1 LNRIGVIIQ
10 KGLFYLV
17 RSFVKGVQRMIG
29 KYKLLVI
36 MQVLFI
42 FSFCILASSAEAKS
56 DSNIPKNKIV
66 ALVYDDSGSMWEQ
79 SGNVPIDNWKYAN
92 YALQSF
98 VALLEK
104 QDQLRVVSMSSP
116 TVPEPIELDERLRQ
130 HEIDQ
135 IRAWTGKRS
144 TPLESLHTAINELKK
159 AVDSNKNSDFWLI
172 VLTDGIFNELNHHE
186 QKLTM
191 AQIEENKSGLFK
203 SLRELKE
210 KMDQTGASFNSTLIP
225 IESYLS
231 SDELDIMADFKR
243 QWTESSAG
251 NVLVSN
257 GEQDIIQR
265 INEVAALMTNRDP
278 SEQEKFNLHPVWDG
292 NQLVLESPFP
302 LRRITLIEQSAEE
315 NASFKEFYMNNQR
328 IEQGMEGP
336 YKVITPVDPAK
347 LHPPIQGTFTHFKN
361 VNGDGVIERGT
372 YQIVFDRPLL
382 EEQQESIKILAEPAI
397 DFKVDFK
404 KNNGDGKLTSDS
416 EVFFAGSKMRLEA
429 TLLKSESNDE
439 EIDLRDIDVKSLFEV
454 EAEIDGVKL
463 LLKYDSKV
471 NKFLGD
477 FTLPQKQEI
486 PVNVKV
492 NIKGFYQ
499 KVKESS
505 LHVNPTRKLSLVAN
519 TDTWSTPLDKLNEAD
534 PFVITPMVN
543 GEEMTSEELKK
554 VFNKLKIETSSH
566 LKIEKEQKG
575 NQIFIYPKSLSPIFR
590 TSVGDIT
597 LHVTLPGQYPNE
609 IAKESFTLSI
619 VDISLLKKYGKDAVT
634 ALLWLALFVYIIGII
649 IKPRFD
655 KNRISI
661 EYKQSRK
668 RERLRDARGMTEDFH
683 TNWVNRWLVPYLAE
697 KKSIGDLTFKA
708 DRKKDRVLLVKES
721 QDPNLVVRHEKLEG
735 RSKKADIPIYH
746 NDEIQIERSNDH
758 SIYIFKSH

>member
-1 LNRIGVIIQ
+1 
-10 KGLFYLV
+10 
-17 RSFVKGVQRMIG
+17 MIA
-29 KYKLLVI
+29 KYKHLVI
-36 MQVLFI
+36 MHVLFI
-42 FSFCILASSAEAKS
+42 FSFCILITAAEAKS
-56 DSNIPKNKIV
+56 DSNIPKNKMV

-79 SGNVPIDNWKYAN
+79 SGKVPIDNWKYAN

-130 HEIDQ
+130 HEINQ
-135 IRAWTGKRS
+135 IRTWTGKRS

-159 AVDSNKNSDFWLI
+159 AADSHKNSDFWLI
-172 VLTDGIFNELNHHE
+172 VLTDGIFNEINHLE
-186 QKLTM
+186 QKLTTV
-191 AQIEENKSGLFK
+191 QIEENKNALFT

-210 KMDQTGASFNSTLIP
+210 KMDKNGASFHSTLIP

-231 SDELDIMADFKR
+231 TEELEIMADFKR
-243 QWTESSAG
+243 QWTESSTG

-278 SEQEKFNLHPVWDG
+278 SEQEKFDLQPVWDG

-336 YKVITPVDPAK
+336 YKVITPDDPAK

-361 VNGDGVIERGT
+361 ASGDGIIERGT
-372 YQIVFDRPLL
+372 YKIVFDKPLS
-382 EEQQESIKILAEPAI
+382 EEQQNSIKILAEPAI
-397 DFKVDFK
+397 DFRVDFK
-404 KNNGDGKLTSDS
+404 KDNGDGSLTSDS
-416 EVFFAGSKMRLEA
+416 EVFFAGSKMVLEA
-429 TLLKSESNDE
+429 TLLKSESNDK

-454 EAEIDGVKL
+454 EAEIEGVKL
-463 LLKYDSKV
+463 PLKYDAKV
-471 NKFLGD
+471 NKFIGD
-477 FTLPQKQEI
+477 FTLPQKDAI

-505 LHVNPTRKLSLVAN
+505 IQVNPTRKLSLVAN
-519 TDTWSTPLDKLNEAD
+519 TDTWSTPLDRLNEAA

-543 GEEMTSEELKK
+543 DEEMTSDELKK
-554 VFNKLKIETSSH
+554 VFKQLKIETPSH
-566 LKIEKEQKG
+566 IKIEKEQRG
-575 NQIFIYPKSLSPIFR
+575 NQILMYPKSLSPMFR
-590 TSVGDIT
+590 TSVGDVP
-597 LHVTLPGQYPNE
+597 LHVTLPGQFPNE
-609 IAKESFTLSI
+609 IAEETFTLTI
-619 VDISLLKKYGKDAVT
+619 EDISLVKKYGSVAVKT
-634 ALLWLALFVYIIGII
+634 LIWLALLVYMIGII

-668 RERLRDARGMTEDFH
+668 RSRLRDARGMTENFH
-683 TNWVNRWLVPYLAE
+683 TNWVYRWLVPYLAE
-697 KKSIGDLTFKA
+697 KKTIGDLTFKA

-721 QDPNLVVRHEKLEG
+721 QDPNLIVRHEKLEG
-735 RSKKADIPIYH
+735 RSKKADLQIYH

-758 SIYIFKSH
+758 SVYIFKSH

>member
-1 LNRIGVIIQ
+1 
-10 KGLFYLV
+10 V
-17 RSFVKGVQRMIG
+17 RSLVKGVKRMIA
-29 KYKLLVI
+29 KYKHLV
-36 MQVLFI
+36 MMPVLFI
-42 FSFCILASSAEAKS
+42 FSFCILASAAEAKTNS
-56 DSNIPKNKIV
+56 TIPKNKIV

-116 TVPEPIELDERLRQ
+116 TIPEPIELDERLRQ

-144 TPLESLHTAINELKK
+144 TPLESLHTAINELKN
-159 AVDSNKNSDFWLI
+159 AADRNKNSDFWLI
-172 VLTDGIFNELNHHE
+172 VLTDGIFNEINHLE
-186 QKLTM
+186 QKLTT
-191 AQIEENKSGLFK
+191 AQIEENKNALFT

-210 KMDQTGASFNSTLIP
+210 KMDQNGVSFHSTLIP

-231 SDELDIMADFKR
+231 TEELEIMADFKR

-278 SEQEKFNLHPVWDG
+278 SEQKKFDLHPVWDG

-336 YKVITPVDPAK
+336 YKVNTPDDPAK

-361 VNGDGVIERGT
+361 VKGDGVIEKGT
-372 YQIVFDRPLL
+372 YKIVFEKPLS
-382 EEQQESIKILAEPAI
+382 EEQQKSIKFLAEPAI
-397 DFKVDFK
+397 DFRVDFK
-404 KNNGDGKLTSDS
+404 KANGD
-416 EVFFAGSKMRLEA
+416 ENPEIFFAGSKMVLEA
-429 TLLKSESNDE
+429 TLLKSESNNE
-439 EIDLRDIDVKSLFEV
+439 VIDLRNIDVNSLFEV
-454 EAEIDGVKL
+454 EAQIDGEKL
-463 LLKYDSKV
+463 PLKYDPKV
-471 NKFLGD
+471 NKFIGN
-477 FTLPQKQEI
+477 FTLRQKKEI

-499 KVKESS
+499 KVKESY
-505 LHVNPTRKLSLVAN
+505 LQINPTRKLSLVAN
-519 TDTWSTPLDKLNEAD
+519 TNRWSAPLDKLNESD

-543 GEEMTSEELKK
+543 GKEMTSDELTKVFKK
-554 VFNKLKIETSSH
+554 VKVETSSD
-566 LKIEKEQKG
+566 LKIEKEQRG
-575 NQIFIYPKSLSPIFR
+575 NQILIYPKSLSPIFR
-590 TSVGDIT
+590 TSTGDVS
-597 LHVTLPGQYPNE
+597 LHVTLPGQYLNE
-609 IAKESFTLSI
+609 MAEETFTI
-619 VDISLLKKYGKDAVT
+619 TIEDISLFKKYGSDAIK
-634 ALLWLALFVYIIGII
+634 ALIWLALLVYIIGII

-655 KNRISI
+655 KNHISL

-668 RERLRDARGMTEDFH
+668 RSRLQDARGMTENFQ
-683 TNWVNRWLVPYLAE
+683 TNWVYRWLIPFSAE
-697 KKSIGDLTFKA
+697 RKTIGDLTFKA
-708 DRKKDRVLLVKES
+708 DQKKDRVWLVKES
-721 QDPNLVVRHEKLEG
+721 QDPNLIVRHEKLEG
-735 RSKKADIPIYH
+735 RSKKADLQIYH
-746 NDEIQIERSNDH
+746 NDEIQIERSNYH
-758 SIYIFKSH
+758 SVYIFKSQ

>member
-1 LNRIGVIIQ
+1 MRL
-10 KGLFYLV
+10 L
-17 RSFVKGVQRMIG
+17 VKGVKRMIA
-29 KYKLLVI
+29 KYKHLVI
-36 MQVLFI
+36 VPVLFI
-42 FSFCILASSAEAKS
+42 FSFCIFVSAAEAKTNS
-56 DSNIPKNKIV
+56 TIPKNKMV

-116 TVPEPIELDERLRQ
+116 TVPEPIELDEKLRQ
-130 HEIDQ
+130 HEINQ
-135 IRAWTGKRS
+135 IRTWTGKKS
-144 TPLESLHTAINELKK
+144 TPLESLHTAINELKN
-159 AVDSNKNSDFWLI
+159 AADHNKNSDFWLI
-172 VLTDGIFNELNHHE
+172 VLTDGIFNELNHLE
-186 QKLTM
+186 QKLTP
-191 AQIEENKSGLFK
+191 AQIEENKNALFT

-210 KMDQTGASFNSTLIP
+210 KMDQNGASFHSTLIP

-231 SDELDIMADFKR
+231 TEELEIMADFKR

-257 GEQDIIQR
+257 GEQDIIHR

-278 SEQEKFNLHPVWDG
+278 SEQEKFDLHPVWDG

-336 YKVITPVDPAK
+336 YKVITPDDPAN
-347 LHPPIQGTFTHFKN
+347 LHPSIQGTFTHFKN

-372 YQIVFDRPLL
+372 YKIVFDKPIS
-382 EEQQESIKILAEPAI
+382 EEQQKSIKFLAEPAI
-397 DFKVDFK
+397 DFRFDFRK
-404 KNNGDGKLTSDS
+404 ANGEEKPES
-416 EVFFAGSKMRLEA
+416 FFAGSKMVLEA

-439 EIDLRDIDVKSLFEV
+439 EIDLREIDVKSLFEV
-454 EAEIDGVKL
+454 EAEINGVKL
-463 LLKYDSKV
+463 PLKYDSKV
-471 NKFLGD
+471 NKFIGT
-477 FTLPQKQEI
+477 FTLPQKKEI

-505 LHVNPTRKLSLVAN
+505 LQVNPARKLSLVAN
-519 TDTWSTPLDKLNEAD
+519 TNRWSEPLDKLNEAE
-534 PFVITPMVN
+534 PYVITPMVN

-554 VFNKLKIETSSH
+554 VFNKLKIETPSH
-566 LKIEKEQKG
+566 IKIQKEQ
-575 NQIFIYPKSLSPIFR
+575 NRNRILIYPKSLSPIFR
-590 TSVGDIT
+590 TSVGDVSF
-597 LHVTLPGQYPNE
+597 HVTLPGQYPNE
-609 IAKESFTLSI
+609 IAEETFTLTI
-619 VDISLLKKYGKDAVT
+619 EDISLLNKYGSVVIK
-634 ALLWLALFVYIIGII
+634 ALIWLALLVYIIGII

-655 KNRISI
+655 KNRISL

-668 RERLRDARGMTEDFH
+668 RSRLRDARGMTENFH
-683 TNWVNRWLVPYLAE
+683 TNWFNRWLVPYLAE

-708 DRKKDRVLLVKES
+708 DRKKDRVWLVKEA
-721 QDPNLVVRHEKLEG
+721 QDPNLIVRHEKLEG
-735 RSKKADIPIYH
+735 RSKKADLQIYH

-758 SIYIFKSH
+758 SVYIFKSH

>member
-1 LNRIGVIIQ
+1 
-10 KGLFYLV
+10 
-17 RSFVKGVQRMIG
+17 M
-29 KYKLLVI
+29 
-36 MQVLFI
+36 
-42 FSFCILASSAEAKS
+42 AAKS
-56 DSNIPKNKIV
+56 DSSIPKNKIV

-104 QDQLRVVSMSSP
+104 QDQLRVVSMSTP
-116 TVPEPIELDERLRQ
+116 TVPEPIELDEKLRQ

-135 IRAWTGKRS
+135 IRTWTGKRN
-144 TPLESLHTAINELKK
+144 TPLESLHTAINELNK
-159 AVDSNKNSDFWLI
+159 AVDSNKNSDYWLI
-172 VLTDGIFNELNHHE
+172 VLTDGIFNEINHLE
-186 QKLTM
+186 PKLT
-191 AQIEENKSGLFK
+191 ATQIEENKNALFT
-203 SLRELKE
+203 SLRKLKD
-210 KMDQTGASFNSTLIP
+210 KMDQNGASFHSTLIP

-231 SDELDIMADFKR
+231 TEELEIMADFKR

-278 SEQEKFNLHPVWDG
+278 SEQEQFDLHPVWDG
-292 NQLVLESPFP
+292 NQLFLESPFP
-302 LRRITLIEQSAEE
+302 LRRITLIEQSALE
-315 NASFKEFYMNNQR
+315 NASFKEFYINKQP

-336 YKVITPVDPAK
+336 YKVITPDDPVI

-361 VNGDGVIERGT
+361 VNGDGMIDKGI
-372 YQIVFDRPLL
+372 YKIVFQKPLS
-382 EEQQESIKILAEPAI
+382 EEQQKSIKILAEPAI
-397 DFKVDFK
+397 DFRVDLK
-404 KNNGDGKLTSDS
+404 KATGDKNP
-416 EVFFAGSKMRLEA
+416 EVYFTGSKMILEA

-454 EAEIDGVKL
+454 EAEIDRVKL
-463 LLKYDSKV
+463 PLKYDSKV
-471 NKFLGD
+471 NKFIGD
-477 FTLPQKQEI
+477 FTLPQKEKI

-499 KVKESS
+499 RVKETSIQ
-505 LHVNPTRKLSLVAN
+505 VNPARKLSLVAN
-519 TDTWSTPLDKLNEAD
+519 TETWRTELDKLNQAD

-543 GEEMTSEELKK
+543 GKEMSSEELKK
-554 VFNKLKIETSSH
+554 VFNKLKVETPSH
-566 LKIEKEQKG
+566 IKIEKEQKG
-575 NQIFIYPKSLSPIFR
+575 NQILIYPKSLSPIFR
-590 TSVGDIT
+590 TSVGDVP

-609 IAKESFTLSI
+609 IAEETFTLNI
-619 VDISLLKKYGKDAVT
+619 EDISLLKKYGSVAIK
-634 ALLWLALFVYIIGII
+634 ALIWLVLLVYIFGII

-655 KNRISI
+655 KNRISL

-668 RERLRDARGMTEDFH
+668 RERLRDARGMTENFH
-683 TNWVNRWLVPYLAE
+683 TNWFNRWLIPYLAE

-721 QDPNLVVRHEKLEG
+721 QDPNLIVRHEKLEG
-735 RSKKADIPIYH
+735 RSKKADILIYH

-758 SIYIFKSH
+758 SVYIFKSH

>member
-1 LNRIGVIIQ
+1 M
-10 KGLFYLV
+10 LFYRV
-17 RSFVKGVQRMIG
+17 RSFVKGVQRMIA
-29 KYKLLVI
+29 KYKHLVI

-42 FSFCILASSAEAKS
+42 FAFCILASAAEAKS
-56 DSNIPKNKIV
+56 NSSIPKNKIV

-79 SGNVPIDNWKYAN
+79 SGSIPIDNWKYAN

-135 IRAWTGKRS
+135 IRTWKGKKS

-159 AVDSNKNSDFWLI
+159 AADQNKNSDFWLI
-172 VLTDGIFNELNHHE
+172 VLTDGIFNEINHLE
-186 QKLTM
+186 QKLTT
-191 AQIEENKSGLFK
+191 AQIEENKNALFT

-210 KMDQTGASFNSTLIP
+210 KMDQNGGNFHSTLIP

-231 SDELDIMADFKR
+231 TEELEIMADFKR

-278 SEQEKFNLHPVWDG
+278 SEQEKFDLHPVWDG

-315 NASFKEFYMNNQR
+315 NASFKEFFMNNR
-328 IEQGMEGP
+328 SIEQGMEGP
-336 YKVITPVDPAK
+336 YKVFTPDDPAK

-372 YQIVFDRPLL
+372 YKIVFDQPLS
-382 EEQQESIKILAEPAI
+382 EEQRKSIQILAEPAI
-397 DFKVDFK
+397 DFRVDFK
-404 KNNGDGKLTSDS
+404 KNNGGGKLTNDPA
-416 EVFFAGSKMRLEA
+416 VFFAGSKMRLEA

-454 EAEIDGVKL
+454 EAVIDGVKL
-463 LLKYDSKV
+463 PLKYDAKV
-471 NKFLGD
+471 NKFIGD
-477 FTLPQKQEI
+477 FTLPQKDEI

-505 LHVNPTRKLSLVAN
+505 LQVNPSRKLSLVAN
-519 TDTWSTPLDKLNEAD
+519 TDTWRTPLDKLNEAA
-534 PFVITPMVN
+534 PFVITPLVN
-543 GEEMTSEELKK
+543 GEEMTSDELKR
-554 VFNKLKIETSSH
+554 VFNKLEIETHSH
-566 LKIEKEQKG
+566 IKIEKEQKG
-575 NQIFIYPKSLSPIFR
+575 NQILIYPKSLSPIFR
-590 TSVGDIT
+590 TSVGDVP

-609 IAKESFTLSI
+609 MAEETFTI
-619 VDISLLKKYGKDAVT
+619 TIEDISLFKKYGRDAIK
-634 ALLWLALFVYIIGII
+634 ALIWLVLLVYIIGII

-655 KNRISI
+655 KNRISL

-668 RERLRDARGMTEDFH
+668 RSRLLDARGMTENFH

-697 KKSIGDLTFKA
+697 KKTIGDLTFKA
-708 DRKKDRVLLVKES
+708 DRKKDRVLLMKES
-721 QDPNLVVRHEKLEG
+721 QDPNLIVRHEKLEG
-735 RSKKADIPIYH
+735 RSKKADIAIYH
-746 NDEIQIERSNDH
+746 NDEIQIERSNYH
-758 SIYIFKSH
+758 SVYIFKSN

>member
-1 LNRIGVIIQ
+1 LNRIGVIIR
-10 KGLFYLV
+10 KGLFYGV
-17 RSFVKGVQRMIG
+17 RSFVKGVQRMIA
-29 KYKLLVI
+29 KYKHLVI
-36 MQVLFI
+36 MHVLVI
-42 FSFCILASSAEAKS
+42 FFFSIFASIAEAKTHS
-56 DSNIPKNKIV
+56 TIPKNKIV

-98 VALLEK
+98 VSLLEK

-135 IRAWTGKRS
+135 IRTWTGKRN
-144 TPLESLHTAINELKK
+144 TPLEALQTAINELGK

-172 VLTDGIFNELNHHE
+172 VLTDGIFNELNHLE
-186 QKLTM
+186 QKLSAT
-191 AQIEENKSGLFK
+191 QIEENKNALFT

-210 KMDQTGASFNSTLIP
+210 KMDQNGASFHSTLIP

-231 SDELDIMADFKR
+231 TEELEIMADFKR

-278 SEQEKFNLHPVWDG
+278 SEQKKFDLHPVWDG

-302 LRRITLIEQSAEE
+302 LRRITLIEQSAAE
-315 NASFKEFYMNNQR
+315 NASFKEFYINNQR

-336 YKVITPVDPAK
+336 YKVITPDDPAK

-361 VNGDGVIERGT
+361 VNGDGVVDRGT
-372 YQIVFDRPLL
+372 YKIVFEKPLL

-397 DFKVDFK
+397 DFRVNFK
-404 KNNGDGKLTSDS
+404 KATGEENPK
-416 EVFFAGSKMRLEA
+416 VFFAGSKMVLET

-439 EIDLRDIDVKSLFEV
+439 EIDLRAIDVKSLFEV
-454 EAEIDGVKL
+454 EAEIDGEKL
-463 LLKYDSKV
+463 PLNYDSKV
-471 NKFLGD
+471 NKFIGD
-477 FTLPQKQEI
+477 FTLPQKDKI

-499 KVKESS
+499 KVKESGIQI
-505 LHVNPTRKLSLVAN
+505 NPTRKLSLVAN
-519 TDTWSTPLDKLNEAD
+519 TDTWSESLDKLNEAD

-554 VFNKLKIETSSH
+554 VFKELKIETPSH
-566 LKIEKEQKG
+566 IKIEKEQKG
-575 NQIFIYPKSLSPIFR
+575 NQILIYPKSLSPIFR
-590 TSVGDIT
+590 TSVGDVP

-609 IAKESFTLSI
+609 IAEETFTLNI
-619 VDISLLKKYGKDAVT
+619 EDISLFKKYGKDAIK
-634 ALLWLALFVYIIGII
+634 ALIWLAILVYIIGII

-655 KNRISI
+655 KNRISL

-668 RERLRDARGMTEDFH
+668 RSRLRDARGMTENFY

-708 DRKKDRVLLVKES
+708 DRKKERVWLVKES
-721 QDPNLVVRHEKLEG
+721 QDPNLIVRHEKLEG
-735 RSKKADIPIYH
+735 RSKKADLQIYH
-746 NDEIQIERSNDH
+746 NDEIQIERSNDY

>member
-1 LNRIGVIIQ
+1 
-10 KGLFYLV
+10 
-17 RSFVKGVQRMIG
+17 MIG
-29 KYKLLVI
+29 KYKHHVILL
-36 MQVLFI
+36 VLFI
-42 FSFCILASSAEAKS
+42 FSFCILVSAVAAKS
-56 DSNIPKNKIV
+56 DSSIPKNKIV

-104 QDQLRVVSMSSP
+104 QDQLRVVSMSTP

-135 IRAWTGKRS
+135 IRAWTGKKS

-159 AVDSNKNSDFWLI
+159 AADHNKNSEYWLI
-172 VLTDGIFNELNHHE
+172 VLTDGIFNELNHLD
-186 QKLTM
+186 QKLTTQ
-191 AQIEENKSGLFK
+191 QIVENKKALFT

-210 KMDQTGASFNSTLIP
+210 KMDQNSASFHSELIP

-231 SDELDIMADFKR
+231 TEELEIMADFKR
-243 QWTESSAG
+243 QWTESSEG

-278 SEQEKFNLHPVWDG
+278 SEQDRFDLHPVWDG
-292 NQLVLESPFP
+292 KQLVLESPFP

-336 YKVITPVDPAK
+336 YKVITPEDPAN

-361 VNGDGVIERGT
+361 VNGNGVIERGT
-372 YQIVFDRPLL
+372 YKIVFDKPLT
-382 EEQQESIKILAEPAI
+382 EEQQKSIRILAEPAI
-397 DFKVDFK
+397 DFRVDPK
-404 KNNGDGKLTSDS
+404 KNNDDGKLTDDPS
-416 EVFFAGSKMRLEA
+416 VFFAGSKMRLEA

-439 EIDLRDIDVKSLFEV
+439 EIDLRDIDVKGLFEV
-454 EAEIDGVKL
+454 EADINGVKL
-463 LLKYDSKV
+463 PLSYDSKV
-471 NKFLGD
+471 NKFIGD

-486 PVNVKV
+486 PIKVKV
-492 NIKGFYQ
+492 SIKGFYQ

-505 LHVNPTRKLSLVAN
+505 LQINPTRKLSLVAN
-519 TDTWSTPLDKLNEAD
+519 NDTWRTPLDKLNDAE

-543 GEEMTSEELKK
+543 GEEMSSEELKK
-554 VFNKLKIETSSH
+554 VFKQLKINTLSDI
-566 LKIEKEQKG
+566 KIEIEQKG
-575 NQIFIYPKSLSPIFR
+575 NQILIYPKSLSPIFR
-590 TSVGDIT
+590 TSVGDVPI
-597 LHVTLPGQYPNE
+597 HVTLPGPYPNE
-609 IAKESFTLSI
+609 IAEEMFTLHI
-619 VDISLLKKYGKDAVT
+619 EDISHVKKYGKDAVK
-634 ALLWLALFVYIIGII
+634 ALIWLVLLVYIFGII

-655 KNRISI
+655 KNRISL

-668 RERLRDARGMTEDFH
+668 RERLRDARGMTESFH
-683 TNWVNRWLVPYLAE
+683 TNWFNRWLIPYLAE

-721 QDPNLVVRHEKLEG
+721 QDPTLIVRHEKLEG
-735 RSKKADIPIYH
+735 RSKKADILIYH

-758 SIYIFKSH
+758 SVYIFKSH